1 MKAEQISKSV
11 CSQKIPENWSECLG
25 LAPDEV
31 KFMQVDSDFPI
42 QNRPIYPMNIA
53 YLNFSNLKLREVKT
67 KISRAIDNLI
77 TLHRNH
83 KGIIH
88 TTSYEQLSFIEE
100 NVSEIIN
107 ADF

>member
-1 MKAEQISKSV
+1 
-11 CSQKIPENWSECLG
+11 
-25 LAPDEV
+25 
-31 KFMQVDSDFPI
+31 
-42 QNRPIYPMNIA
+42 MNIA

-88 TTSYEQLSFIEE
+88 TTSYEQLSFIKE
-100 NVSEIIN
+100 NFSEIN
-107 ADF
+107 KQQEMNNDEKARP